1 MDVDNI
7 MLVSFRTLCFIGI
20 IYASITLYNADW
32 LFVDIPAGEDVFVDF
47 ECSSLL
53 ENDLT
58 TDWYYQQCLS
68 DKEGAQQ
75 TMYDHIVLLFRAI
88 QAISVLAVC
97 GSAGMTLF
105 LIHFIKLLYKTDWVT
120 ATFKFRFGK
129 IDAEHARNVYKNY
142 PRTK

>member
-68 DKEGAQQ
+68 DKDGTQQ
-75 TMYDHIVLLFRAI
+75 TMYDHIVLLFRANTG
-88 QAISVLAVC
+88 SVCSVRMC
-97 GSAGMTLF
+97 VGRNDSIF
-105 LIHFIKLLYKTDWVT
+105 D
-120 ATFKFRFGK
+120 TF
-129 IDAEHARNVYKNY
+129 N
-142 PRTK
+142 